1 MQTLLRLL
9 SDPNEQI
16 AQTIQEELA
25 KMGTAVLPILETAK
39 TEHPALAAR
48 LDQVIQDIH
57 FPQLLVTFRQGLQ
70 ESSLDWEQGAF
81 LIARLRQPT
90 LERTHY
96 QRILD
101 QFAEEFHAKW
111 NCESLS
117 IHDAAQQLAVFL
129 FKDKGFSGNQEQY
142 YDPDNSF
149 MHLVIDRRLGI
160 PITLAALYVFVAA
173 RVGIPAVGIG
183 MPGHFLVR
191 IEGVSPSLYLDAF
204 NKGSWLKEQDCRQ
217 FIAATG
223 LEFQPHYV
231 EPSSTPA
238 ILSRMLRNLLSIYED
253 TNQETMRRRVEALL
267 DCFDS

>member
-1 MQTLLRLL
+1 MNDPLPARVQTLLRLL

-101 QFAEEFHAKW
+101 QFAEEF
-111 NCESLS
+111 
-117 IHDAAQQLAVFL
+117 
-129 FKDKGFSGNQEQY
+129 
-142 YDPDNSF
+142 
-149 MHLVIDRRLGI
+149 
-160 PITLAALYVFVAA
+160 
-173 RVGIPAVGIG
+173 
-183 MPGHFLVR
+183 
-191 IEGVSPSLYLDAF
+191 
-204 NKGSWLKEQDCRQ
+204 
-217 FIAATG
+217 
-223 LEFQPHYV
+223 
-231 EPSSTPA
+231 
-238 ILSRMLRNLLSIYED
+238 
-253 TNQETMRRRVEALL
+253 
-267 DCFDS
+267 